1 MSSSLLFMIIK
12 KSSCLFARYLN
23 LESNSIHYRDFDAKH
38 KFSLLYI
45 NLHKYSNFYGLA
57 LLLPMHYVWVK
68 LILARKQATP
78 PICLELSEEPV
89 AIAAIPFSMADAWL
103 IY

>member
-12 KSSCLFARYLN
+12 KSSCRFARYLN
-23 LESNSIHYRDFDAKH
+23 LECNSIHYRDFDAKH
-38 KFSLLYI
+38 KFSVLYL
-45 NLHKYSNFYGLA
+45 NVHKYSNFYRLA
-57 LLLPMHYVWVK
+57 LLNPMHWVRLK

-78 PICLELSEEPV
+78 PICLELSEEPR
-89 AIAAIPFSMADAWL
+89 AIAAIPFSMVDAWL